1 MNPYL
6 HGNIWVGV
14 TDREWYEFLSLR
26 PHLDEVNFWQPS
38 GVRSFRALAPN
49 ELFLF
54 KLHSPDNFIVG
65 GGFFAHSTR
74 LPSSLTWETFGEK
87 NGAATYGEMRS
98 RIEKYRKIKPQPH
111 EDYQVG
117 CIILEQPFF
126 FSRQSWIP
134 VPPDWKSNIVQGK
147 HYSLDSELGRALFIE
162 VSARIRSPELG
173 EAAGEEMRMFGDP
186 ARFIPRLGQGTFR
199 VLVTDVYQRHCA
211 VTGEK
216 TLPVLDAAHIKPV
229 TRGGLHRIDN
239 GLLFRTDIHRLF
251 DKGYVTVTPDLRFA
265 VSRKLREDFDNGKVY
280 YDLQR
285 RKIWVPQD
293 AAQQPKADLL
303 AWHAEEVFLG

>member
-1 MNPYL
+1 MA
-6 HGNIWVGV
+6 GKIWVGV
-14 TDREWYEFLSLR
+14 TDDRWYKFLSSR

-38 GVRSFRALAPN
+38 GGRSFRILAPN
-49 ELFLF
+49 DIFLF
-54 KLHSPDNFIVG
+54 KLHSPNDFIVG
-65 GGFFAHSTR
+65 GGFFAAFSL

-87 NGAATYGEMRS
+87 NGAATYEEMRN

-117 CIILEQPFF
+117 CIILRQPFF
-126 FSRQSWIP
+126 FPRDSWIP

-147 HYSLDSELGRALFIE
+147 HYPQDSDAGKALFNE
-162 VSARIRSPELG
+162 VSARIRAPEYG
-173 EAAGEEMRMFGDP
+173 EMARNGMRMFGDP
-186 ARFIPRLGQGTFR
+186 TQIVPRLGQGTFR
-199 VLVTDVYQRHCA
+199 VLVTDIYQRHCA

-229 TRGGLHRIDN
+229 AQGGLHRVDN

-251 DKGYVTVTPDLRFA
+251 DKGYVTVTPDHRFQ

-280 YDLQR
+280 YDLQG
-285 RKIWVPQD
+285 RKVWVPPD
-293 AAQQPKADLL
+293 PSRQPRGDLL
-303 AWHAEEVFLG
+303 AWHADEVYLG